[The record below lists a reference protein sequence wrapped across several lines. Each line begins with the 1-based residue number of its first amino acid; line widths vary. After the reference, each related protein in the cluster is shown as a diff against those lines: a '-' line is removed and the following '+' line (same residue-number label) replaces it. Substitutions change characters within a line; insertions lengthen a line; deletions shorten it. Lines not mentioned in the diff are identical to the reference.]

1 MAWHGSPGLATVKIL
16 QAQCG
21 QLARLLKQNG
31 MLAHSHAFVDLHS
44 ECVIYEPVDP
54 ISLSQL
60 IVSQSQLLPS
70 FWPVI
75 GAKLP
80 LILALLCARAPTQRP
95 ERLQENVIERP
106 FMHPQSQRSIPRV
119 YLYRLRSIHLNSS
132 VSHHIHCERNLL
144 LHRQCRPSAAS
155 SAGSRTATNFAD
167 AFALFRFYHDQ
178 GFHRNGS
185 AMFST
190 IEQCVSCE
198 V

>member
-119 YLYRLRSIHLNSS
+119 YLYRLRSITPKTHPSAITF
-132 VSHHIHCERNLL
+132 VARKRLL
-144 LHRQCRPSAAS
+144 CIRQYRPSIIIQP
-155 SAGSRTATNFAD
+155 GRERQRT
-167 AFALFRFYHDQ
+167 
-178 GFHRNGS
+178 
-185 AMFST
+185 
-190 IEQCVSCE
+190 C
-198 V
+198 